1 MKFQGSAE
9 PHPPAEEFVG
19 CHNENC
25 WASRLP
31 PCFGAETSPILRC
44 VRLHTFNHARP
55 DLAPYGFTCELWKAA
70 PMRRPDR
77 HNEIELNLLRRGT
90 LTYLLGGDRVTI
102 RQGSLGAF
110 WAAIPHQIIASELDP
125 QYYVI
130 TLPLAW
136 FLQCQLPGRLVDP
149 LLLGRFLADRD
160 TRRLELDLELCQRWQ
175 RDLQD
180 PHREPP
186 RATLLELHARL
197 IRLADALPEA
207 SAGRRPPRSPLG
219 EGGATKAERMAGYL
233 ARHYQEPISIE
244 EVARQVQLHP
254 NYAMSLFKKTFRTT
268 LNDYVTQYR
277 IAQAQRLLA
286 TTDEKIVQ
294 VALDS
299 GFRTLSRF
307 YEAFTRACRCSPSRY
322 RRDHRIAP

>member
-1 MKFQGSAE
+1 
-9 PHPPAEEFVG
+9 
-19 CHNENC
+19 
-25 WASRLP
+25 
-31 PCFGAETSPILRC
+31 
-44 VRLHTFNHARP
+44 
-55 DLAPYGFTCELWKAA
+55 
-70 PMRRPDR
+70 MRRPDR

-102 RQGSLGAF
+102 RQGSLGVF